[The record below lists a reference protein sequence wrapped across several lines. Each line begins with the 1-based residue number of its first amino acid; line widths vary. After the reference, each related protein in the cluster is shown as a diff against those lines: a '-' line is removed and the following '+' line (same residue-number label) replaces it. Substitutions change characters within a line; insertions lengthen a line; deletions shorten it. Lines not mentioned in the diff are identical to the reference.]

1 MKKLIFT
8 LAILLSY
15 SCLSAQETAV
25 NLNEDY
31 LFYQGKTLF
40 EQQKYAASTQYFE
53 KYREASANKNSSLNQ
68 EAAYYIASNAYEL
81 KQKNALSLL
90 QDYLQIYP
98 YSPMRER
105 VAYMIGRTY
114 YEHKNY
120 KEAINWYGQLK
131 NNQLDG
137 DDNMAYLFTKGVSY
151 LALKD
156 YEPARV
162 IFANLYGRKTIY
174 ETDALYYYS
183 YSEFCLKNYNKALT
197 GFLELETNSKYAEPS
212 SYHLLQIYDQQGEN
226 TKAVEYGQSLLKRF
240 PVSPYNSEAYRILG
254 EASYRE
260 KSYKQAIDYLKK
272 YERNE
277 KKVQRSDMY
286 MLGLSYY
293 HTGEFKNAVDHLSKV
308 TTEKDALSQNAYL
321 YIGLSYVKLNDKTNA
336 KMAFQTASKDNFDQ
350 ATKEEASYNYVLAV
364 YEEAAPF
371 GESITAFERFI
382 ADYPKSKHL
391 DDIYS
396 HLVTIYM
403 TEKNYETAYA
413 SIQKIKTT
421 NPKIKAAKEN
431 ALFQLGA
438 AAFLKK
444 EYTKA
449 LNYFTLSIAEY
460 TPQSFSAQAFLWRGE
475 TYYQLGEYNK
485 ARLDLVK
492 FGDQKQKRTQEENL
506 KSYYTLAYS
515 YFEEE
520 NFTAALEWYLK
531 FIQLEKSHK
540 NPLFTDVVNRTGDCY
555 FYTREFDTARKYY
568 MQIANSSATFGD
580 YASFQNAFI
589 LGIQKKYNE
598 KIVAL
603 NTLLS
608 TYPKSD
614 YADDALYEIGRTYV
628 LQEENDKAITSYEK
642 VITLYPKTTLAR
654 KAALEIGMLY
664 ANKGDMEQAIV
675 AYKTVV
681 NSYPSSEEAKVAI
694 ESMQTIYV
702 ENNQIKEYLSYRES
716 IEGSTISTMKKSLED
731 SLNFVAAE
739 RLFVKEKYK
748 EATASFKNYLV
759 TFCDKQTL
767 NCILAHYY
775 LGESYYKT
783 DQLEKALTSFERLT
797 KLTGNPYQ
805 EEALV
810 RSAEITYGQKDY
822 KKALDYF
829 EQLFDAASSRENKN
843 SARIGILR
851 CSYALNNYDK
861 TILAANNLL
870 EEASTDAFIV
880 REARYCRA
888 KSYLQVNEAKMAM
901 DDLKELSKDLR
912 QEMGAE
918 AKYLLAQQF
927 YNQEQYGSAE
937 TEIMDFIERNTPHQY
952 WLARAFVLLA
962 DIYIQQ
968 NDDFQAKQYLISLE
982 ENYPAKDDI
991 KNRIDKRLSGIK
1003 EREKQQVY

>member
-1 MKKLIFT
+1 MKKLILS

-25 NLNEDY
+25 NLNEDR
-31 LFYQGKTLF
+31 LFYEGKTLF
-40 EQQKYAASTQYFE
+40 EQHKYAASTQYFE
-53 KYREASANKNSSLNQ
+53 KYLDATTNKNNSLSQEAS
-68 EAAYYIASNAYEL
+68 YYIVCNAYEL

-90 QDYLQIYP
+90 QDYLKKYP

-114 YEHKNY
+114 YENKKY
-120 KEAINWYGQLK
+120 QETINWYSQLK

-137 DDNMAYLFTKGVSY
+137 EDNMAYLFTKGVSY

-162 IFANLYGRKTIY
+162 IFANLYGKKTIY
-174 ETDALYYYS
+174 EVDALYYYS
-183 YSEFCLKNYNKALT
+183 YSEFCLGNYEKAIT

-212 SYHLLQIYDQQGEN
+212 SYHLLQVYDQQGQN
-226 TKAVEYGQSLLKRF
+226 SKAVEYGVSLIKRF
-240 PVSPYNSEAYRILG
+240 PSSPYNSEAYRILG

-260 KSYKQAIDYLKK
+260 KSYRQAIDYLKK
-272 YERNE
+272 YERGE

-286 MLGLSYY
+286 MLGLSYFN
-293 HTGEFKNAVDHLSKV
+293 TADFKSTVNYLSKV

-321 YIGLSYVKLNDKTNA
+321 HIGLSYVKLNDKTNA
-336 KMAFQTASKDNFDQ
+336 KMAFQTASKDDFDL
-350 ATKEEASYNYVLAV
+350 AAKEEATYNYVLAV
-364 YEEAAPF
+364 YEEASPF
-371 GESITAFERFI
+371 GEAITAFENFI
-382 ADYPKSKHL
+382 SDYPKSKHL
-391 DDIYS
+391 DDIYG

-413 SIQKIKTT
+413 SIQKIKTS

-431 ALFQLGA
+431 ALFQIGTS
-438 AAFLKK
+438 AFLNK
-444 EYTKA
+444 EYKQA

-460 TPQSFSAQAFLWRGE
+460 TAQSFSAQAFLWRGE
-475 TYYQLGEYNK
+475 TYYKLGEYEK
-485 ARLDLVK
+485 ARVDLVK
-492 FGDQKQKRTQEENL
+492 FVNQKQKRTQEEDL
-506 KSYYTLAYS
+506 KAYYTIAYS

-520 NFTAALEWYLK
+520 NFTTALDWYLK
-531 FIQLEKSHK
+531 FIGLEKNHK

-568 MQIANSSATFGD
+568 MQIANSSSLLGD
-580 YASFQNAFI
+580 YAAFQNGFI
-589 LGIQKKYNE
+589 LGIQKKYDE
-598 KIVAL
+598 KISAM

-628 LQEENDKAITSYEK
+628 LMEQNDKAISNYEK
-642 VITLYPKTTLAR
+642 VIALYPTTNLAR
-654 KAALEIGMLY
+654 KAALEIGMLF
-664 ANKGDMEQAIV
+664 ANKGDMDQAIA

-702 ENNQIKEYLSYRES
+702 ENNQINDYLNYRES
-716 IEGSTISTMKKSLED
+716 IAGSTISTMKKSLED

-748 EATASFKNYLV
+748 EATSSFKNYLV
-759 TFCDKQTL
+759 TYCDKQTL
-767 NCILAHYY
+767 NCIAAQYY

-783 DQLEKALTSFERLT
+783 EQLDKALTSFERLT

-805 EEALV
+805 EEALI
-810 RSAEITYGQKDY
+810 RSAEITYGQKAY
-822 KKALDYF
+822 KPALTYF
-829 EQLFDAASSRENKN
+829 EQLFASASNKENKN
-843 SARIGILR
+843 IARLGILR
-851 CSYALNNYDK
+851 CSYSLNYYDK

-870 EEASTDAFIV
+870 EEATTDASLI

-888 KSYLQVNEAKMAM
+888 KSYIKVDEATMAI
-901 DDLKELSKDLR
+901 DDLTELSKDLR

-918 AKYLLAQQF
+918 AKYLLADQF
-927 YNQEQYGSAE
+927 YQQAQYGSAE

-952 WLARAFVLLA
+952 WLARSFVLLA
-962 DIYIQQ
+962 DIYIKQ
-968 NDDFQAKQYLISLE
+968 NDDFQAKQYLISLG
-982 ENYPAKDDI
+982 ENYHAKDDI
-991 KNRIDKRLSGIK
+991 KQMIDTRLNGIK

>member
-15 SCLSAQETAV
+15 GCLSAQETAI

-40 EQQKYAASTQYFE
+40 EQRNFAASTQYFE
-53 KYREASANKNSSLNQ
+53 KFLDANTNKNNSLSQ
-68 EAAYYIASNAYEL
+68 EAAYYIACNAYEL
-81 KQKNALSLL
+81 KQKNALTLL
-90 QDYLQIYP
+90 QEYLKAYP

-105 VAYMIGRTY
+105 VAYMIGRSY
-114 YEHKNY
+114 YENKKY
-120 KEAINWYGQLK
+120 KETIQWYGQLK

-137 DDNMAYLFTKGVSY
+137 DENMAYLFTKGVSY
-151 LALKD
+151 IALKD

-162 IFANLYGRKTIY
+162 IFANLYGKKTIY
-174 ETDALYYYS
+174 EVDALYYYS
-183 YSEFCLKNYNKALT
+183 YSEFCLGNYAKALP
-197 GFLELETNSKYAEPS
+197 GFVELEKDSKYAEAS

-226 TKAVEYGQSLLKRF
+226 QKAVEYGQALIKKYPGS
-240 PVSPYNSEAYRILG
+240 SYNSEAYRILG

-260 KSYKQAIDYLKK
+260 KSYKQAIDYLRK

-286 MLGLSYY
+286 MLGLSYFNTADY
-293 HTGEFKNAVDHLSKV
+293 KNAVSYLSKV

-321 YIGLSYVKLNDKTNA
+321 HIGLSYVKLNDKTNA
-336 KMAFQTASKDNFDQ
+336 KMAFQTAAKDNFDKT
-350 ATKEEASYNYVLAV
+350 AKEEAAYNYVLAV

-371 GESITAFERFI
+371 GEAITAFERFI

-391 DDIYS
+391 DDIYG

-403 TEKNYETAYA
+403 MEKNYETAYA
-413 SIQKIKTT
+413 SIQKIKTS

-431 ALFQLGA
+431 ALFQIGA
-438 AAFLKK
+438 SAFLKK
-444 EYTKA
+444 DYKQA
-449 LNYFTLSIAEY
+449 LNYFTFAIAEY
-460 TPQSFSAQAFLWRGE
+460 TEQSFSAQAFLWRGE
-475 TYYQLGEYNK
+475 TYYQLGEYAK
-485 ARLDLVK
+485 ARVDLMK
-492 FGDQKQKRTQEENL
+492 FVDQKQKRTQDETL
-506 KSYYTLAYS
+506 KAYYTIAYS

-520 NFTAALEWYLK
+520 SFTSALDWYIK
-531 FIQLEKSHK
+531 FLGLEKNHK

-555 FYTREFDTARKYY
+555 YYTRDFDTARKYY
-568 MQIANSSATFGD
+568 MQIANSSSLSGD
-580 YASFQNAFI
+580 YAAFQNGFI
-589 LGIQKKYNE
+589 LGIQKKYDE
-598 KIVAL
+598 KIAAM
-603 NTLLS
+603 NMLLA

-614 YADDALYEIGRTYV
+614 YSDDALYEIGRTYV
-628 LQEENDKAITSYEK
+628 LIEQNEKAIDTYQK
-642 VITLYPKTTLAR
+642 ITALYPKTNLAR
-654 KAALEIGMLY
+654 KAALEIGMLF
-664 ANKGDMEQAIV
+664 ANKGDMEQAIA
-675 AYKTVV
+675 AYKAVV

-702 ENNQIKEYLSYRES
+702 ENNQITEYLNYRES
-716 IEGSTISTMKKSLED
+716 IAGSTISTVKKSLED

-748 EATASFKNYLV
+748 EATASLKNYLV
-759 TFCDKQTL
+759 TYCDKQTL
-767 NCILAHYY
+767 NCISAQYY
-775 LGESYYKT
+775 LAESYYKT
-783 DQLEKALTSFERLT
+783 EQLDKALTSFERLT

-805 EEALV
+805 EEALI
-810 RSAEITYGQKDY
+810 RSAEITYDQKAY
-822 KKALDYF
+822 KPALEYF
-829 EQLFDAASSRENKN
+829 EQLFETASNKENKN
-843 SARIGILR
+843 SARVGILR
-851 CSYALNNYDK
+851 CSYALKNYDK

-870 EEASTDAFIV
+870 EEASTDASLV

-888 KSYLQVNEAKMAM
+888 KSYINNNEARLAT

-918 AKYLLAQQF
+918 AKYLLAQQL
-927 YNQEQYGSAE
+927 YEQTQYGSAE

-962 DIYIQQ
+962 DVYIKQ

-982 ENYPAKDDI
+982 ENYTGNDDI
-991 KNRIDKRLSGIK
+991 KQMIDVRLSQIR